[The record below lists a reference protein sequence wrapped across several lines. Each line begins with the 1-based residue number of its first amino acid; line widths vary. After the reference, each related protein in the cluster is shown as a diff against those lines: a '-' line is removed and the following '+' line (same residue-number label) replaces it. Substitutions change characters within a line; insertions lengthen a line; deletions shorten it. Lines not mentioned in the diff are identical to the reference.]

1 MSGVNYRGR
10 ARLRD
15 QQATERL
22 SALLEG
28 VAERADGPVDAAL
41 DAEGFES
48 ARDPAVEVGGPQHR
62 EPVAVR
68 AFFARPAVV
77 VLIAVLLVVCGVS
90 ALSLL
95 PGGSDPEA
103 SVVAEADASGSP
115 EDSGQ
120 ASGAGSPASPPG
132 PAPSP
137 GAPHSA
143 TPAGAPSSALTV
155 HVVGEV
161 KKPAVV
167 QLSPGARVID
177 AVEAAGGLTD
187 AAITERINLAQP
199 VTDGQQVLIPNKQ
212 TAADVQ
218 APGQPAGSAPGP
230 PAGDDPAKTS
240 GSEGAG
246 KVPDGGAGKSGAASG
261 EMINL
266 NTATAADLEELP
278 RVGPVLA
285 QRIIDFR
292 TEQGPFTAPE
302 QLDDVSGIGPAMLD
316 ALLPLVTV

>member
-15 QQATERL
+15 HQATERL

-28 VAERADGPVDAAL
+28 VAERAGEPADPDGGVTAGD
-41 DAEGFES
+41 
-48 ARDPAVEVGGPQHR
+48 EVGEHDGPQHR
-62 EPVAVR
+62 HPVAVR
-68 AFFARPAVV
+68 TFFTRPAVIVVIV
-77 VLIAVLLVVCGVS
+77 VLLAVCGIS

-95 PGGSDPEA
+95 PGGSDPE
-103 SVVAEADASGSP
+103 STVVAEAEASGSAT
-115 EDSGQ
+115 DAGH
-120 ASGAGSPASPPG
+120 ASGAAS
-132 PAPSP
+132 A
-137 GAPHSA
+137 
-143 TPAGAPSSALTV
+143 PAGASGSVPGADAAPTTVPTGDSSAGLTV

-187 AAITERINLAQP
+187 AAVTERINLAQP
-199 VTDGQQVLIPNKQ
+199 LTDGQQVLIPNEASAAEAAAAGESAG
-212 TAADVQ
+212 TAQGPHAGQ
-218 APGQPAGSAPGP
+218 GAPTTAGSASGGSEP
-230 PAGDDPAKTS
+230 GDDRGP
-240 GSEGAG
+240 GA
-246 KVPDGGAGKSGAASG
+246 AASG
-261 EMINL
+261 VLINL

-285 QRIIDFR
+285 QRIVDFR
-292 TEQGPFTAPE
+292 TEHGPFTAPE
-302 QLDDVSGIGPAMLD
+302 QLDDVSGIGPTMLD

>member
-22 SALLEG
+22 SALLDG
-28 VAERADGPVDAAL
+28 VAERAGEPQEPEGTDAASIPL
-41 DAEGFES
+41 PETN
-48 ARDPAVEVGGPQHR
+48 GPQHR

-68 AFFARPAVV
+68 TFFSRPAIV
-77 VLIAVLLVVCGVS
+77 VLIAVLLVVCGIS

-95 PGGSDPEA
+95 PGGSEPESA
-103 SVVAEADASGSP
+103 VVAAADAT
-115 EDSGQ
+115 DSARDSAVSSSEPQAGTATGGTGPTSN
-120 ASGAGSPASPPG
+120 ASGPAG
-132 PAPSP
+132 PAGDSSSP
-137 GAPHSA
+137 M
-143 TPAGAPSSALTV
+143 TV

-177 AVEAAGGLTD
+177 AVEAAGGLTE
-187 AAITERINLAQP
+187 AAVTERINLAQP
-199 VTDGQQVLIPNKQ
+199 VSDGQQIVIPNEK
-212 TAADVQ
+212 TAAELEASGAQ
-218 APGQPAGSAPGP
+218 TRPTPAVGNGDAA
-230 PAGDDPAKTS
+230 AGTAAKDTAGGESVGDAAADD
-240 GSEGAG
+240 
-246 KVPDGGAGKSGAASG
+246 AASG
-261 EMINL
+261 GLINL

-285 QRIIDFR
+285 QRIVDFR
-292 TEQGPFTAPE
+292 TEHGLFTAPE

-316 ALLPLVTV
+316 ALLPLVSV

>member
-22 SALLEG
+22 SALLDG
-28 VAERADGPVDAAL
+28 VAERAEEPQAPEGTDAASIPS
-41 DAEGFES
+41 AET
-48 ARDPAVEVGGPQHR
+48 DGPQHR

-68 AFFARPAVV
+68 TFFSRPAIV
-77 VLIAVLLVVCGVS
+77 VLIAVLLVVCGIS

-95 PGGSDPEA
+95 PGGSEPDSA
-103 SVVAEADASGSP
+103 VVAAADAT
-115 EDSGQ
+115 DSALDSDVSSAEPQAGTATGGTGPTSN
-120 ASGAGSPASPPG
+120 ASGPAG
-132 PAPSP
+132 PAGDSSSP
-137 GAPHSA
+137 M
-143 TPAGAPSSALTV
+143 TV

-187 AAITERINLAQP
+187 AAVTERINLAQP
-199 VTDGQQVLIPNKQ
+199 VTDGQQVLIPNEK
-212 TAADVQ
+212 TAADLDASAQ
-218 APGQPAGSAPGP
+218 QGPAAPGAQ
-230 PAGDDPAKTS
+230 AGDDSAGTS
-240 GSEGAG
+240 GTEANQH
-246 KVPDGGAGKSGAASG
+246 DTGGASTTSGAPSG
-261 EMINL
+261 GLINL

-285 QRIIDFR
+285 QRIVDFR
-292 TEQGPFTAPE
+292 TEHGPFTAPE
-302 QLDDVSGIGPAMLD
+302 QLDDVSGIGPAMLE
-316 ALLPLVTV
+316 ALLPLVSV

>member
-22 SALLEG
+22 SALLDG
-28 VAERADGPVDAAL
+28 MAERAEEPQEPEGTDTASIPT
-41 DAEGFES
+41 AET
-48 ARDPAVEVGGPQHR
+48 GGPQHR

-68 AFFARPAVV
+68 TFFSRPAIV
-77 VLIAVLLVVCGVS
+77 VLIAVLLVVCGIS

-95 PGGSDPEA
+95 PGGSEPDSA
-103 SVVAEADASGSP
+103 VVAAADAT
-115 EDSGQ
+115 DSARDSDVSSAEPQAGTATGGTGPTSN
-120 ASGAGSPASPPG
+120 ASGPAG
-132 PAPSP
+132 PAGDSSSP
-137 GAPHSA
+137 M
-143 TPAGAPSSALTV
+143 TV

-187 AAITERINLAQP
+187 AAVTERINLAQP
-199 VTDGQQVLIPNKQ
+199 VTDGQQVLIPNEK
-212 TAADVQ
+212 TAADLDASAQ
-218 APGQPAGSAPGP
+218 QGPAAQGAQ
-230 PAGDDPAKTS
+230 AGDASGGTS
-240 GSEGAG
+240 GTDANQH
-246 KVPDGGAGKSGAASG
+246 DTGGASATSGAPSG
-261 EMINL
+261 GLINL

-285 QRIIDFR
+285 QRIVDFR
-292 TEQGPFTAPE
+292 TEHGPFTAPE
-302 QLDDVSGIGPAMLD
+302 QLDDVSGIGPAMLE
-316 ALLPLVTV
+316 ALLPLVSV